1 MPSAPLPPFIAP
13 VPLPKAVRLLN
24 HGPTVLVSARSG
36 GRQNVMAAAWAC
48 VLDFDKLSV
57 VIDKGAATRA
67 LIEESG
73 HFVIQ
78 VPTAA
83 QAPLVRWLGTHSL
96 HADAQKI
103 AHSGARLFDLPGCPA
118 PLVAGCSSWLACRV
132 LPEKRNEL
140 LYDLFMGE
148 ITAAW
153 ADERAFRQ
161 GRWQFESAPE
171 WRSLHY
177 VAGGQFYATGASIQ
191 TEPVDDSD

>member
-1 MPSAPLPPFIAP
+1 MPSAPLPPFIAL

-83 QAPLVRWLGTHSL
+83 QAPLV
-96 HADAQKI
+96 
-103 AHSGARLFDLPGCPA
+103 
-118 PLVAGCSSWLACRV
+118 AGCSAWLACRV

>member
-78 VPTAA
+78 VHYEIGRA
-83 QAPLVRWLGTHSL
+83 S
-96 HADAQKI
+96 
-103 AHSGARLFDLPGCPA
+103 
-118 PLVAGCSSWLACRV
+118 CR
-132 LPEKRNEL
+132 
-140 LYDLFMGE
+140 
-148 ITAAW
+148 
-153 ADERAFRQ
+153 ER
-161 GRWQFESAPE
+161 
-171 WRSLHY
+171 
-177 VAGGQFYATGASIQ
+177 V
-191 TEPVDDSD
+191 